1 MCGSCFIEVSRNFN
15 VDAAAG
21 NTIQVPYIS
30 ENIKIICAIC
40 NKFFRPLSSGAAE
53 EDEIIAAKMKFLSK
67 EINFLKSFVE
77 ENNLERKSA
86 KWEKTEDIKDFP
98 FLDEQELRN
107 ITCGVYQLKLSPS
120 YIQEYLDGES
130 QILIH
135 KEDPGLIRVK
145 IHSRH
150 ISSKQYILWIQFTE
164 STISAWYCKC
174 HAGARVVGV
183 CSHIASVLWY
193 LGNNLLRRTRVSFIN
208 DSSATLLWQKLQK
221 PK

>member
-1 MCGSCFIEVSRNFN
+1 M
-15 VDAAAG
+15 
-21 NTIQVPYIS
+21 PYIS

-40 NKFFRPLSSGAAE
+40 NKFFRSLSSGAAE

-67 EINFLKSFVE
+67 EINSLKSFVE

-86 KWEKTEDIKDFP
+86 KWEITEDIKDFP
-98 FLDEQELRN
+98 FLGEQELRN

-174 HAGARVVGV
+174 RAGARVVGV

-193 LGNNLLRRTRVSFIN
+193 LGFARHNEKQLYGVRNWGEFVEDAQQVDNS
-208 DSSATLLWQKLQK
+208 DSESESSTIEE
-221 PK
+221 

>member
-1 MCGSCFIEVSRNFN
+1 M
-15 VDAAAG
+15 
-21 NTIQVPYIS
+21 PYIS

-53 EDEIIAAKMKFLSK
+53 EDEILAAKMKFLSK
-67 EINFLKSFVE
+67 EINSLKSFVE

-86 KWEKTEDIKDFP
+86 KWEITEDIKDFP
-98 FLDEQELRN
+98 FLGEQELRN

-150 ISSKQYILWIQFTE
+150 ISS
-164 STISAWYCKC
+164 AWYCKC
-174 HAGARVVGV
+174 RAGARVVGV

-193 LGNNLLRRTRVSFIN
+193 LGFARHNEKQLYGVRNWGEFVEDAQQGDNS
-208 DSSATLLWQKLQK
+208 DSESESSTIEE
-221 PK
+221 

>member
-1 MCGSCFIEVSRNFN
+1 
-15 VDAAAG
+15 
-21 NTIQVPYIS
+21 
-30 ENIKIICAIC
+30 
-40 NKFFRPLSSGAAE
+40 
-53 EDEIIAAKMKFLSK
+53 
-67 EINFLKSFVE
+67 
-77 ENNLERKSA
+77 
-86 KWEKTEDIKDFP
+86 
-98 FLDEQELRN
+98 
-107 ITCGVYQLKLSPS
+107 
-120 YIQEYLDGES
+120 LDGES

-193 LGNNLLRRTRVSFIN
+193 LGFARHNEKQLYGVRNWGEFVEDAQQVNNS
-208 DSSATLLWQKLQK
+208 DSESESSTIEE
-221 PK
+221 

>member
-1 MCGSCFIEVSRNFN
+1 M
-15 VDAAAG
+15 
-21 NTIQVPYIS
+21 PYIS

-53 EDEIIAAKMKFLSK
+53 EDEILAAKMKFLSK
-67 EINFLKSFVE
+67 EINSLKSFVE

-86 KWEKTEDIKDFP
+86 KWEITEDIKDFP
-98 FLDEQELRN
+98 FLGEQELRN

-150 ISSKQYILWIQFTE
+150 ISS
-164 STISAWYCKC
+164 AWYCKC
-174 HAGARVVGV
+174 RAGARVVGV

-193 LGNNLLRRTRVSFIN
+193 LGFARHNEKQLYGVRNWGEFVEDAQQVDNS
-208 DSSATLLWQKLQK
+208 DSESESSTIEE
-221 PK
+221 

>member
-1 MCGSCFIEVSRNFN
+1 M
-15 VDAAAG
+15 
-21 NTIQVPYIS
+21 PYIS

-40 NKFFRPLSSGAAE
+40 NKFFRPLSFGAAE
-53 EDEIIAAKMKFLSK
+53 EDGILVAKMKFLSK
-67 EINFLKSFVE
+67 EINSLKSFVE

-86 KWEKTEDIKDFP
+86 KWEITEDIKDFP
-98 FLDEQELRN
+98 FLGEQELRN

-150 ISSKQYILWIQFTE
+150 ISS
-164 STISAWYCKC
+164 AWYCKC
-174 HAGARVVGV
+174 RAGARVVGV

-193 LGNNLLRRTRVSFIN
+193 LGFARHNEKQLYGVRNWGEFVEDAQQVDNS
-208 DSSATLLWQKLQK
+208 DSESESSTIEE
-221 PK
+221 

>member
-1 MCGSCFIEVSRNFN
+1 M
-15 VDAAAG
+15 
-21 NTIQVPYIS
+21 
-30 ENIKIICAIC
+30 
-40 NKFFRPLSSGAAE
+40 
-53 EDEIIAAKMKFLSK
+53 
-67 EINFLKSFVE
+67 E

-164 STISAWYCKC
+164 STISA
-174 HAGARVVGV
+174 
-183 CSHIASVLWY
+183 
-193 LGNNLLRRTRVSFIN
+193 
-208 DSSATLLWQKLQK
+208 
-221 PK
+221 

>member
-1 MCGSCFIEVSRNFN
+1 
-15 VDAAAG
+15 
-21 NTIQVPYIS
+21 VPYIS
-30 ENIKIICAIC
+30 EYIKIICAIC
-40 NKFFRPLSSGAAE
+40 NKFFPPLSSGAAE
-53 EDEIIAAKMKFLSK
+53 EDEILAAKMKFLSK
-67 EINFLKSFVE
+67 QINSLKSFVE

-86 KWEKTEDIKDFP
+86 KWEITEDLKDFP
-98 FLDEQELRN
+98 FLGEQELRN
-107 ITCGVYQLKLSPS
+107 ITCGIYQLKLSPS

-150 ISSKQYILWIQFTE
+150 ISSKQYILWIQFTK

-174 HAGARVVGV
+174 RAGACVVGV

-193 LGNNLLRRTRVSFIN
+193 LGFARHNEKQLYDVRNWGEFVEDAQQVDNS
-208 DSSATLLWQKLQK
+208 DSESESSTIEE
-221 PK
+221 

>member
-1 MCGSCFIEVSRNFN
+1 MEAV
-15 VDAAAG
+15 
-21 NTIQVPYIS
+21 
-30 ENIKIICAIC
+30 E
-40 NKFFRPLSSGAAE
+40 PLSGFEVGDNNMFPAPTHLPPNQ
-53 EDEIIAAKMKFLSK
+53 ILAAKMKFLSK
-67 EINFLKSFVE
+67 EINSLKSFVE

-86 KWEKTEDIKDFP
+86 KWEITEDIKDIP
-98 FLDEQELRN
+98 FLGEQELRN

-174 HAGARVVGV
+174 RAGARVVGV

-193 LGNNLLRRTRVSFIN
+193 LGFARHNEKQLYGVRNWGEFVEDAQQVDNS
-208 DSSATLLWQKLQK
+208 DSESERSTIEE
-221 PK
+221 

>member
-1 MCGSCFIEVSRNFN
+1 M
-15 VDAAAG
+15 
-21 NTIQVPYIS
+21 PYIS
-30 ENIKIICAIC
+30 ENIKIIYAIC
-40 NKFFRPLSSGAAE
+40 NNFFRPLSSGAAE
-53 EDEIIAAKMKFLSK
+53 EDDILTAKMKFLSK
-67 EINFLKSFVE
+67 EINSLKRFVE

-86 KWEKTEDIKDFP
+86 KWEITEDIKDFP
-98 FLDEQELRN
+98 FLGEQELRN

-120 YIQEYLDGES
+120 YIQEYLDGKS

-174 HAGARVVGV
+174 RAGARVVGV

-193 LGNNLLRRTRVSFIN
+193 LGFARHNEKQLYGVRNWGEFVEDAQQVDNS
-208 DSSATLLWQKLQK
+208 DSESESSTIEE
-221 PK
+221 

>member
-1 MCGSCFIEVSRNFN
+1 M
-15 VDAAAG
+15 
-21 NTIQVPYIS
+21 PYIS

-40 NKFFRPLSSGAAE
+40 NAFFRPLSSGAAE
-53 EDEIIAAKMKFLSK
+53 EDDILAAKMKFLSK
-67 EINFLKSFVE
+67 EINSLKSFVE

-86 KWEKTEDIKDFP
+86 KWEITEDIKDFP
-98 FLDEQELRN
+98 FLGEQELRN
-107 ITCGVYQLKLSPS
+107 ITCEVYQLKLSPS
-120 YIQEYLDGES
+120 YIQEYLDGKS

-174 HAGARVVGV
+174 RAGARVVGV

-193 LGNNLLRRTRVSFIN
+193 LGFARHNEKQLYGVRNWGEFVEDAQQVDNS
-208 DSSATLLWQKLQK
+208 DSESESSTIEE
-221 PK
+221 

>member
-1 MCGSCFIEVSRNFN
+1 LGHLKIRFNPPFPLKCLYQVKANGGHYSSPAFLWCIFDFIRL
-15 VDAAAG
+15 
-21 NTIQVPYIS
+21 
-30 ENIKIICAIC
+30 C
-40 NKFFRPLSSGAAE
+40 LSLGLLLP
-53 EDEIIAAKMKFLSK
+53 I
-67 EINFLKSFVE
+67 
-77 ENNLERKSA
+77 
-86 KWEKTEDIKDFP
+86 TEDIKDFP
-98 FLDEQELRN
+98 FLGEQELRN

-174 HAGARVVGV
+174 RAGARVVGV
-183 CSHIASVLWY
+183 CSHIASVLWH
-193 LGNNLLRRTRVSFIN
+193 LGFARHNEKQLYGVRNWGEFVEDAQQVDNS
-208 DSSATLLWQKLQK
+208 DSESESSTIEE
-221 PK
+221 

>member
-1 MCGSCFIEVSRNFN
+1 M
-15 VDAAAG
+15 
-21 NTIQVPYIS
+21 PYIS

-40 NKFFRPLSSGAAE
+40 NKFFSPLSSGAAE
-53 EDEIIAAKMKFLSK
+53 GDEIIAAKMKFLSK
-67 EINFLKSFVE
+67 EINSLKSFVE

-86 KWEKTEDIKDFP
+86 KWEITEDIKDFP
-98 FLDEQELRN
+98 FLGEQELRN

-135 KEDPGLIRVK
+135 KEDPELIRVK

-174 HAGARVVGV
+174 RAGARVVV
-183 CSHIASVLWY
+183 SVP
-193 LGNNLLRRTRVSFIN
+193 I
-208 DSSATLLWQKLQK
+208 
-221 PK
+221 